1 MADRHPLIA
10 FRAPRTATMLG
21 DPSTHRSMR
30 RIVLALALC
39 LPATLRGQSLSPVQ
53 TLGRDLL
60 RQLIAVNTT
69 HEDGNTTWAADS
81 LAVRFRAAGFPAADV
96 MVIGPEGQKDKNL
109 VVRYRGRGRQRPVIL
124 MAHLDVVQ
132 ALRSD
137 WTRDPFTLSEQDGYF
152 YGRGVLDVK
161 GGCAMLVAAL
171 LQMKKDGFVPDRDY
185 ILVLTAGE
193 EAGAGYAGIE
203 WLVHDRRDLLDA
215 AYALNVD
222 AGGGEL
228 DGDRPRAFGVQAAE
242 KIYFTV
248 TFTVR
253 NAGGHSSRPGPVNA
267 IDQLARA
274 LDRLAAYHFPVRL
287 NVISRA
293 YFEGEAAID
302 TVHAADLRAALR
314 TPPDSAAIARLG
326 AANTFWGAVFR
337 TTCVPTRLQGG
348 HADNALPQFAQATV
362 NCRLLPDED
371 PDSVV
376 ATLTRVVNDTAVHIA
391 VQDSAKPSPP
401 TNLDP
406 ALATTLR
413 TLVRQEWGPIPLIPT
428 METGATDGLF
438 LRQIGIPVFGETGQF
453 IDPGDD
459 RSHGRD
465 ERIPVKRFD
474 EAVEFQFRLLKALAG
489 G

>member
-1 MADRHPLIA
+1 
-10 FRAPRTATMLG
+10 
-21 DPSTHRSMR
+21 MR
-30 RIVLALALC
+30 RLALL
-39 LPATLRGQSLSPVQ
+39 LLLLFPATAQAQSLSPVQ
-53 TLGRDLL
+53 RLGRDLL
-60 RQLIAVNTT
+60 RQLIAINTT
-69 HEDGNTTWAADS
+69 HDSGSTTWAAES
-81 LAVRFRAAGFPAADV
+81 LAARFRAAGFPAGDV
-96 MVIGPEGQKDKNL
+96 MVIGPDGEKDKNL
-109 VVRYRGRGRQRPVIL
+109 VVRFRGRGRQRPVIL

-137 WTRDPFTLSEQDGYF
+137 WTLDPFTLTEKDGYF
-152 YGRGVLDVK
+152 YGRGTLDVK

-171 LQMKKDGFVPDRDY
+171 LQMKRDGFVPDRDY

-193 EAGAGYAGIE
+193 EAGASYAGIE
-203 WLVHDRRDLLDA
+203 WLVNKRRDLLDA

-267 IDQLARA
+267 IAQLAGA
-274 LDRLAAYHFPVRL
+274 LDRLNAYHFPVRL
-287 NVISRA
+287 NVISRG

-302 TVHAADLRAALR
+302 PAHAADFRAALA

-326 AANTFWGAVFR
+326 AANSYWGAVFR

-362 NCRLLPDED
+362 NCRLLPDES

-401 TNLDP
+401 TTLEP
-406 ALATTLR
+406 ALAATLR
-413 TLVRQEWGPIPLIPT
+413 ALVRQEWGPMPLIPT

-438 LRQIGIPVFGETGQF
+438 LRQVGIPVFGVTGQF

-474 EAVEFQFRLLKALAG
+474 EAVEFQYRLLRALAG

>member
-1 MADRHPLIA
+1 MKRLRLPLLLA
-10 FRAPRTATMLG
+10 SLVLSASLAPSALG
-21 DPSTHRSMR
+21 
-30 RIVLALALC
+30 A
-39 LPATLRGQSLSPVQ
+39 QSLSPVQ

-60 RQLIAVNTT
+60 RQLVGINTT

-81 LAVRFRAAGFPAADV
+81 LALRFRAAGFPAADV

-109 VVRYRGRGRQRPVIL
+109 VVRYRGRGRQRPIIL

-137 WTRDPFTLSEQDGYF
+137 WSMEPFTLTEKDGWY

-171 LQMKKDGFVPDRDY
+171 LQMKKEGFVPDRDY
-185 ILVLTAGE
+185 VLLLTAGE
-193 EAGAGYAGIE
+193 EASAGYTGID
-203 WLVHDRRDLLDA
+203 WLIQQHRELFDA

-222 AGGGEL
+222 AGGGDL

-242 KIYFTV
+242 KIYYTV

-267 IDQLARA
+267 IAQLAA
-274 LDRLAAYHFPVRL
+274 GIDRLNAFHFPVRL
-287 NVISRA
+287 NVISRS
-293 YFEGEAAID
+293 YFEAQAALD
-302 TVHAADLRAALR
+302 TARAADFRAALR
-314 TPPDSAAIARLG
+314 TPPDTAAIARLG
-326 AANTFWGAVFR
+326 AANSYWGAVFR
-337 TTCVPTRLQGG
+337 TTCVPTRIQGG
-348 HADNALPQFAQATV
+348 HADNALPQFAEATV
-362 NCRLLPDED
+362 NCRLLPDEV
-371 PDSVV
+371 PDSVL
-376 ATLTRVVNDTAVHIA
+376 ATLRRVVDDTAIHIA
-391 VQDSAKPSPP
+391 VKDSAKPSPP
-401 TNLDP
+401 TPLAPELARTLD
-406 ALATTLR
+406 R
-413 TLVRQEWGPIPLIPT
+413 LVRQEWGAVPIIPT

-438 LRQIGIPVFGETGQF
+438 LRLIGIPVYGETGQF
-453 IDPGDD
+453 LDPADD

-474 EAVEFQFRLLKALAG
+474 QAVDFQYRLLRALAG